1 MNMINGVK
9 NRFEEKVEKNRQG
22 EIMKIRKM
30 KIMAKV
36 FKQMTNRFI
45 IYLFLPNLMFL
56 LLFQSFELIFF
67 LG

>member
-56 LLFQSFELIFF
+56 LLFQSFVLIFF